1 MARPGPLPAGL
12 SEPSRAG
19 CKAPAI
25 NYISQVGPAKI
36 TRRASACHVVKKKK
50 KSKRPRLTFTELLL
64 LTFDYPIF

>member
-50 KSKRPRLTFTELLL
+50 KKANVP
-64 LTFDYPIF
+64 D

>member
-1 MARPGPLPAGL
+1 MARPGPLRAVL
-12 SEPSRAG
+12 YEPSRVG

-36 TRRASACHVVKKKK
+36 TRRSSACHVVKKK